1 MAYTGWVDVSKNG
14 SPTTLHRDRHPDYVL
29 LTLKERQEM
38 RADIVSKFGTL
49 TAFCKENP
57 CLSVPQ
63 LVRLFTEG
71 CRIKPSNLQKIRTAL
86 ENASVKK

>member
-14 SPTTLHRDRHPDYVL
+14 SPTTLHRDKHPDYVL

-38 RADIVSKFGTL
+38 RAEIVNKFGTL

-63 LVRLFTEG
+63 LVRLFTDG
-71 CRIKPSNLQKIRTAL
+71 SRIKPSNLMKLRAAL
-86 ENASVKK
+86 EDASI